1 MAGNKKSPLSS
12 VLMLLAG
19 VALDAFTIAVFILP
33 YDFPVTGV
41 TGISRIINHYAG
53 LSVSLC
59 VAVLSVLMLVIG
71 WIFVG
76 KCFVLSTLLASVAYP
91 AFLAVL
97 EQIDLSGL
105 LLESRLLAAVFGG
118 ILTGAAIGLCV
129 RSGGSTGGTDV
140 VGVILNRK
148 LHIPVAVGTYAIDFF
163 VLAGQMLFGRFEDIL
178 YGIFLL
184 VLCSFAMNK
193 AITWGTGNVQLFIIS
208 EHYDEINRLIQTTT
222 HAGATLLHGKTG
234 FLGKE
239 EDIILC
245 AVRPKEVSGIRDLV
259 RAVDPTAFITMS
271 SVTQVYGRGFSM
283 EQLLRS
289 SDQFRK
295 NKECDKLP

>member
-1 MAGNKKSPLSS
+1 MTGNKKHPLSS

-19 VALDAFTIAVFILP
+19 VALDAFAIAVFILP

-41 TGISRIINHYAG
+41 TGISRVINHYAG

-59 VAVLSVLMLVIG
+59 VVILSVLMLVIG

-76 KCFVLSTLLASVAYP
+76 KRFVLSTLLASVAYP

-97 EQIDLSGL
+97 EQVDLSGL

-129 RSGGSTGGTDV
+129 RSGGSTGGTDII
-140 VGVILNRK
+140 GVILNRK
-148 LHIPVAVGTYAIDFF
+148 LHIPVAIGTYAIDFF

-184 VLCSFAMNK
+184 ALCSLAMNK

-245 AVRPKEVSGIRDLV
+245 AARPKEVSGIRDLV

-289 SDQFRK
+289 TDRFRE
-295 NKECDKLP
+295 NKECTI

>member
-1 MAGNKKSPLSS
+1 MSGNKKHPLINA
-12 VLMLLAG
+12 LQFLAYI
-19 VALDAFTIAVFILP
+19 ALDTFTVSVFILP
-33 YDFPVTGV
+33 YDFPVTGI
-41 TGISRIINHYAG
+41 TGISRVINHYAG
-53 LSVSLC
+53 ISVSLC
-59 VAVLSVLMLVIG
+59 VAVLSALMLVLG

-76 KCFVLSTLLASVAYP
+76 KRFVLSTLLASVAYP
-91 AFLAVL
+91 MFLAVL
-97 EQIDLSGL
+97 EQVDLSGL
-105 LLESRLLAAVFGG
+105 LLESRMLAAVFGG
-118 ILTGAAIGLCV
+118 ILTGITIGLCV
-129 RSGGSTGGTDV
+129 RSGGSTGGTDTL
-140 VGVILNRK
+140 GVILNKR
-148 LHIPVAVGTYAIDFF
+148 LHVPVAVATYAIDFF

-178 YGIFLL
+178 YGLFMLI
-184 VLCSFAMNK
+184 LCSFAMNK
-193 AITWGTGNVQLFIIS
+193 TITWGTGNVQLFIIS

-289 SDQFRK
+289 PDQFRE
-295 NKECDKLP
+295 NKECAI